1 VSVLDDIPPHLAAN
15 LGAWRAWRSFR
26 EAGRVSGKEEGQRV
40 WLERVNGC
48 VAGSQTEGVL
58 YGGMGVGRG
67 GGGLGNEEMVSCFCS
82 EIIDQRHYFLLDN
95 G

>member
-1 VSVLDDIPPHLAAN
+1 MSVLDDIPPHLAAN
-15 LGAWRAWRSFR
+15 LGAWRAWRGFR
-26 EAGRVSGKEEGQRV
+26 EAGRAGGKAEGKMV

-67 GGGLGNEEMVSCFCS
+67 GGGLGNEEMVSCLCCS
-82 EIIDQRHYFLLDN
+82 KALFSLLLDN
-95 G
+95 D